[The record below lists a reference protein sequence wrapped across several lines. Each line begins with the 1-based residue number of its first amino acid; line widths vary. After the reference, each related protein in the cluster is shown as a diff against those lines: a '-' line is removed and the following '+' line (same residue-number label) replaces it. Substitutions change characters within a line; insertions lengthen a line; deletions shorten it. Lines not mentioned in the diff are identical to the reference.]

1 MYTFII
7 WVFLSILV
15 GFYASTKKRTGIG
28 WFFLSLLISPL
39 IAFIIILVAGLSRS
53 YLKKCPKCAEEVKV
67 EAQIC
72 RFCGF
77 EFPLSPAPEEPKQGK
92 LDSTY
97 IICDAIILILL
108 EIFILSYL
116 HPSLLIKDTIITGG
130 DTASYFHPLKYLKE
144 TLLPSGRLVGWDP
157 GNFAGYPLFQFYFV
171 IPFLLAAILG
181 YFIKLTVALKIV
193 TILGILTL
201 PLFTY
206 SSFRKL
212 NYSFPVPVIAAI
224 LTLVFLFQEGYNMWG
239 GNILSTLAGE
249 FSYGISLSV
258 FVLYLGHL
266 YRDINDNKG
275 IVKNALLLALCGL
288 CHSFVFVIAG
298 TLSFFFLFSGVAA
311 KLSFGRQRT
320 LCSLDQRGKTSLST
334 TIKNNTQVN
343 YINSR
348 DEFIRKLKYVI
359 KLNLLAF
366 LFLGFWIIPFITKVK
381 YTTPFYLIWSFSS
394 WKELLS
400 FSLLPFLILSIIR
413 VALPRR
419 FLKSDDER
427 RCTYFL
433 YICFVSI
440 MLYCNAH
447 IHRAPD
453 IRFLP
458 IFYLMTIF
466 ITADLVGCIVRH
478 IKPRI
483 IFGTMVLLGIT
494 FWIYYQGGNVESW
507 AKWNYEGYEAKATW
521 KTFERINSF
530 LKGETSSPRVAYE
543 KSHLYNSFGSDRVFE
558 SLPLFSGRQTL
569 EGVHFAS
576 SLSSKPILFL
586 QTELSQDILAPISYI
601 FSRVDIDALCKHL
614 EMFNISHLLVV
625 TEKTKDSLRKNPNF
639 KEVFKLE
646 SYSIFEFTGNTGNY
660 VEIPKYLP
668 VVLTGKNWREQF
680 YEWFKTP
687 ETLDVPLI
695 PIEFISKKNLNHFK
709 AFSGNAH
716 DIRRFKNDNFLS
728 LDYKSDVAPLKIVET
743 VNPFEIKFVTP
754 YPHVPH
760 IIKVSYFP
768 NWKVSGA
775 DGIYP
780 VSPSFMLVIPN
791 QNEVTLSYGRTPADI
806 LGIIFT
812 LTGLL
817 ISVVT
822 MCGVWNVV
830 WKVKRVAWTNLFV
843 RAQDP
848 GTWNYLYK
856 IRPYI
861 LIAVIFLLTVSTTY
875 CIIYRNYPIKTYHKG
890 MDFYTK
896 GRYEAAIKTF
906 QKITRDKKYDMM
918 DVVLSMLFE
927 ARSYINLKRYDEG
940 IKTFQD
946 IIDTYPYSRYVAEAY
961 YEIGQVYMMLNDIE
975 SARIAFK
982 KAMDI
987 DAYSTYAGHAKNKL
1001 AQLSKGIPPS
1011 VTYNKGITLFNEKKY
1026 AEAAEVFKRITS
1038 TDDYNVPEYVLSL
1051 LHEARCYTNMGD
1063 YDKGMETFQKVLARH
1078 KDSIYA
1084 TECYYEMGLIYLMK
1098 NEKELATE
1106 MFKKAIETNK
1116 PTPYS
1121 AFARDKLAELDA
1133 QP

>member
-1 MYTFII
+1 MLNTIK
-7 WVFLSILV
+7 
-15 GFYASTKKRTGIG
+15 TERKH
-28 WFFLSLLISPL
+28 
-39 IAFIIILVAGLSRS
+39 
-53 YLKKCPKCAEEVKV
+53 
-67 EAQIC
+67 
-72 RFCGF
+72 
-77 EFPLSPAPEEPKQGK
+77 
-92 LDSTY
+92 
-97 IICDAIILILL
+97 IICDAIILVLL

-193 TILGILTL
+193 TILGVLTL

-266 YRDINDNKG
+266 YRGINDNKG

-298 TLSFFFLFSGVAA
+298 TLSFFFLFHGLVT
-311 KLSFGRQRT
+311 RT
-320 LCSLDQRGKTSLST
+320 NLFVRATST
-334 TIKNNTQVN
+334 EE
-343 YINSR
+343 R

-366 LFLGFWIIPFITKVK
+366 LFLGFWIIPFVTKVK

-400 FSLLPFLILSIIR
+400 FSLLPFLILSVIR

-447 IHRAPD
+447 IHHAPD

-458 IFYLMTIF
+458 IFYLTTIF
-466 ITADLVGCIVRH
+466 IAADLVGCIVRY

-483 IFGTMVLLGIT
+483 IFGAMVLLGIT

-530 LKGETSSPRVAYE
+530 LKGEISAPRVAYE

-614 EMFNISHLLVV
+614 KMFNISHLLVV
-625 TEKTKDSLRKNPNF
+625 TERTKDSLRKNPNF

-646 SYSIFEFTGNTGNY
+646 SYSIFEFTANTGNY

-668 VVLTGKNWREQF
+668 VVFTGKNWREQF
-680 YEWFKTP
+680 YEWFKNP

-716 DIRRFKNDNFLS
+716 DISRFKNDNFLS
-728 LDYKSDVAPLKIVET
+728 LDYKSDAAPPKIIET

-830 WKVKRVAWTNLFV
+830 WKFLVIVPLTFPLSLGERVRVMWDFV
-843 RAQDP
+843 YRI
-848 GTWNYLYK
+848 L
-856 IRPYI
+856 RPCV

-927 ARSYINLKRYDEG
+927 ARSYVNLKRYDEG

-946 IIDTYPYSRYVAEAY
+946 IIDSYPYSRYVAEAY

-975 SARIAFK
+975 SARTAFK

-987 DAYSTYAGHAKNKL
+987 DAYSTYAGYAKSKL
-1001 AQLSKGIPPS
+1001 AQLAKGTPPS

-1038 TDDYNVPEYVLSL
+1038 TDAYEAPEYVLSL

-1063 YDKGMETFQKVLARH
+1063 YDKGRNTFERVLTIY
-1078 KDSIYA
+1078 KDSDYVP
-1084 TECYYEMGLIYLMK
+1084 ECYYEIGLIFLK
-1098 NEKELATE
+1098 TGEKELATE

-1116 PTPYS
+1116 PTPYVT
-1121 AFARDKLAELDA
+1121 FARDKLAELEA